1 MKRILSSLLI
11 ITMIN
16 GCVQAPTETDKLKES
31 FDVEQ
36 SKKSEETVTIKKID
50 KSKDWVY
57 VDSKIDLSVDTAMS
71 YPYVVQSLI
80 DENTMYIEIPVINI
94 QNDEIIEL
102 NNKIRASQETLIAEL
117 GEYEGVPTFAF
128 STVNVYHFE
137 DVYSLVIRTRR
148 TEYNDIPRPEYL
160 NYNINIKEGKI
171 LDNFDL
177 FALIDFSIEQAEI
190 NVLNLLKERD
200 IPACEIKEDDLEP
213 AIPCYPH
220 TGETLNG
227 AMHPII
233 PIDENS
239 KMFVDNDGKINYYPD
254 LYKVLLELSEFRLN

>member
-11 ITMIN
+11 ITMIA

-31 FDVEQ
+31 FDAEQ
-36 SKKSEETVTIKKID
+36 PKKYEETVIIKKID
-50 KSKDWVY
+50 ESKDWVY
-57 VDSKIDLSVDTAMS
+57 VDSKIDLSIDTTLS

-80 DENTMYIEIPVINI
+80 DENTLYIEIPVINI
-94 QNDEIIEL
+94 QNDEITEL
-102 NNKIRASQETLIAEL
+102 NNKIRANQEALIAEL

-128 STVNVYHFE
+128 STVNFYHFE

-148 TEYNDIPRPEYL
+148 TEYNDILRPEYSI
-160 NYNINIKEGKI
+160 YNINIKEGKI

-177 FALIDFSIEQAEI
+177 FTLLDLSIEQAEN
-190 NVLNLLKERD
+190 NVSKLLKERD

-220 TGETLNG
+220 TGETLNS
-227 AMHPII
+227 ALHPII

-239 KMFVDNDGKINYYPD
+239 KVFIDNNGNLNYYPD
-254 LYKVLLELSEFRLN
+254 LYKVAFDLSEFRLN